1 MNSFCRV
8 GPREGCSFG
17 MAPFQQCVKVLLTV
31 TTPQVIPANCRA
43 VKSHQRRHLASMA
56 APLPNKA
63 LGFIGAGQ
71 MAEAIARGLD
81 RVSVWPASLMFAAD
95 VNESRCQ
102 VFRSLGASVC
112 DSNAQVVEKTE
123 VIILA
128 VKPQM
133 VEKILVELKPH
144 FTKDKL
150 LVSIAAGVTIK
161 NLQKWAG
168 DARVVRVMPNTPCLV
183 GEAAAVMSLGDQ
195 ATEQDSLL
203 VRSLF
208 EAVGSI
214 HVADEKLLNAVTGLS
229 GSGPAYVYLAIEALA
244 DGGVAAGLPRDLSLS
259 LASQTVLGAAKM
271 VLETKK
277 HPGQLK
283 DEVTSPAGTTIAGVR
298 ALEKAGFRAALI
310 DAVVAAAK
318 RGEELSNM

>member
-1 MNSFCRV
+1 MQN
-8 GPREGCSFG
+8 
-17 MAPFQQCVKVLLTV
+17 A
-31 TTPQVIPANCRA
+31 A
-43 VKSHQRRHLASMA
+43 V
-56 APLPNKA
+56 
-63 LGFIGAGQ
+63 GFIGAGQ

-81 RVSVWPASLMFAAD
+81 RVRVLPASRMFAAD
-95 VNESRCQ
+95 VSSSRCQ
-102 VFRSLGASVC
+102 VFKTLGACVC
-112 DSNAQVVEKTE
+112 ESNTEDLGDEIGIRQHLFSARANFNTPDLASNFGIRAEEMGPMGKVVQSAN
-123 VIILA
+123 VVILA
-128 VKPQM
+128 VKPQV
-133 VEKILVELKPH
+133 VEKVLVDLKPY

-150 LVSIAAGVTIK
+150 LVSIAAGVKIQ
-161 NLQKWAG
+161 NLQEWAG
-168 DARVVRVMPNTPCLV
+168 EARVVRVMPNTPCLV

-195 ATEQDSLL
+195 ATQQDLLL
-203 VRSLF
+203 VKSLF

-244 DGGVAAGLPRDLSLS
+244 DGGVAAGLPRDLALA

-283 DEVTSPAGTTIAGVR
+283 DEVTSPAGTTIAGIR

-318 RGEELSNM
+318 RGDELSNLSKRSRKHIFGT

>member
-1 MNSFCRV
+1 MA
-8 GPREGCSFG
+8 GP
-17 MAPFQQCVKVLLTV
+17 
-31 TTPQVIPANCRA
+31 PQNPMQNAFV
-43 VKSHQRRHLASMA
+43 
-56 APLPNKA
+56 
-63 LGFIGAGQ
+63 GFIGAGQ

-81 RVSVWPASLMFAAD
+81 RSRVLPSAHMLAAD
-95 VNESRCQ
+95 VSSNRCQ
-102 VFRSLGASVC
+102 VFKTLGACVC
-112 DSNAQVVEKTE
+112 ESNAEVVQKAN
-123 VIILA
+123 VVILA
-128 VKPQM
+128 VKPQV
-133 VEKILVELKPH
+133 VEKVLVDLKPY

-150 LVSIAAGVTIK
+150 LVSIAAGVTIA

-168 DARVVRVMPNTPCLV
+168 EARVVRVMPNTPCLV

-195 ATEQDSLL
+195 ATQQDSLL
-203 VRSLF
+203 VKSLF

-244 DGGVAAGLPRDLSLS
+244 DGGVAAGLPRDLALA

-283 DEVTSPAGTTIAGVR
+283 DEVTSPAGTTIAGIRV
-298 ALEKAGFRAALI
+298 LEKAGFRAALI
-310 DAVVAAAK
+310 DAVIAAAK
-318 RGEELSNM
+318 RGEELSK

>member
-1 MNSFCRV
+1 
-8 GPREGCSFG
+8 
-17 MAPFQQCVKVLLTV
+17 
-31 TTPQVIPANCRA
+31 
-43 VKSHQRRHLASMA
+43 MA
-56 APLPNKA
+56 APPLESKA

-71 MAEAIARGLD
+71 MAEAIASGLD
-81 RVSVWPASLMFAAD
+81 RVGVLPVSRMFAAD
-95 VNESRCQ
+95 VNANRCQ

-112 DSNAQVVEKTE
+112 DSNAQVVENTD
-123 VIILA
+123 VLILA
-128 VKPQM
+128 VKPQV
-133 VEKILVELKPH
+133 VEKVLVDLKPY

-150 LVSIAAGVTIK
+150 LVSIAAGVTIQ

-183 GEAAAVMSLGDQ
+183 GEAAAVMSLGEQ
-195 ATEQDSLL
+195 ATLQDSLL
-203 VRSLF
+203 VKTLF
-208 EAVGSI
+208 EAVGSV

-244 DGGVAAGLPRDLSLS
+244 DGGVAAGLPRDLSLA

-271 VLETKK
+271 VLKTKK

-283 DEVTSPAGTTIAGVR
+283 DEVASPAGTTIAGIQ
-298 ALEKAGFRAALI
+298 ALEKAGFRAALM

-318 RGEELSNM
+318 RSEELSKL